1 MTGGLIQLILKG
13 IEDNFLTNNPEIT
26 FFKTVFRRH
35 TNFSIETREQLFNS
49 SLMFG
54 GRSMCKINKEGDLI
68 SNMIIKIELPSL
80 NISNK
85 LASIYSNNNICVKEV
100 CDCFCDK
107 CNKCNKNKLPH
118 FSWCNAIGHVI
129 IDYVE
134 IEIGGQIIDKHYGEW
149 FEIWTELTQ
158 PHEKRQGYWEMIG
171 KKDPT
176 NFNYNSF
183 SDSLTLYVP
192 LNFWFCRNIGL
203 ALPLIGLY
211 YTDVNVYVKWKDFD
225 DLYISNLG
233 STNVKPLVKPMFN
246 ATVLTDFVYLDFDER
261 FKFGKNSQLYLIEQL
276 QFNNGSSFSRGITNP
291 TIDLHFNHPIK
302 EIIWTIQRNDICEKS
317 LDNDFD
323 FNYGNDWFN
332 YSIYKS
338 RLNNTI
344 TDTFKVF
351 KLQLNG
357 NDRMIS
363 RGASYF
369 RLVQPYLYHTRVP
382 TNYIY
387 VYSFGLKPEEAQ
399 PTGTCNFSLLDNI
412 RLYFE
417 MNKLRQTDYTIKVWA
432 INYNVLLFCSGL
444 AGLAFS

>member
-54 GRSMCKINKEGDLI
+54 SRSMCKINKEGDLI

-85 LASIYSNNNICVKEV
+85 LSSIHNNNICVREV

-107 CNKCNKNKLPH
+107 CNKCYKNKSPQ
-118 FSWCNAIGHVI
+118 FSWCNSIGHAI

-158 PHEKRQGYWEMIG
+158 PQEKRQGYWEMIG

-183 SDSLTLYVP
+183 SDNLILYVP

-211 YTDVNVYVKWKDFD
+211 YTDINIYVRWREFE
-225 DLYISNLG
+225 DLYISNVPSSNL
-233 STNVKPLVKPMFN
+233 KPFIKPNFN
-246 ATVLTDFVYLDFDER
+246 ATILTDFVYLDFEER
-261 FKFGKNSQLYLIEQL
+261 FKFGKKSQLYLIEQL
-276 QFNNGSSFSRGITNP
+276 QYNNGVSFNKSITNP
-291 TIDLHFNHPIK
+291 TIDLNFNHPIK
-302 EIIWTIQRNDICEKS
+302 ELIWIIQRNDISEKS
-317 LDNDFD
+317 LENDSSFS
-323 FNYGNDWFN
+323 YGNDWYN

-338 RLNNTI
+338 RLVNTI
-344 TDTFKVF
+344 TDTFKTF
-351 KLQLNG
+351 KIQLNG
-357 NDRMIS
+357 NDRMS
-363 RGASYF
+363 CRSASYY

-417 MNKLRQTDYTIKVWA
+417 MNKFRQTDYTIKVWA